1 MNEIRE
7 IVTKAV
13 VAKGK
18 KLFNMHEHIESST
31 HPYSILGCW
40 IINHEFEAYKNADV
54 VTIEG
59 QYELNVWYSYL
70 QNTKTEVLRE
80 KIKYKKDI
88 KVKQVVKNYL
98 DNNDDII
105 AKVLAHPTVTNAK
118 ILEDGLD
125 VDVTMEIL
133 AEVIGETKMQVTVF
147 TQTEPQDDIED
158 LDIDVDEDFL
168 NKEWIYI
175 IHSFFSSWKW
185 LFVAKILV

>member
-18 KLFNMHEHIESST
+18 KLFNMHEHIQTST

-40 IINHEFEAYKNADV
+40 IINHEFEAFKNADV

-59 QYELNVWYSYL
+59 QYELNIWYSAV
-70 QNTKTEVLRE
+70 QNSKTDVIRE

-88 KVKQVVKNYL
+88 KVKNVVKNYME
-98 DNNDDII
+98 NNDDIL
-105 AKVLAHPTVTNAK
+105 AKILKHPTVTNAK

-125 VDVTMEIL
+125 VDVSMEIL

-147 TQTEPQDDIED
+147 TQVDNQDDID
-158 LDIDVDEDFL
+158 DVDIEVDEDFL
-168 NKEWIYI
+168 K
-175 IHSFFSSWKW
+175 K
-185 LFVAKILV
+185 